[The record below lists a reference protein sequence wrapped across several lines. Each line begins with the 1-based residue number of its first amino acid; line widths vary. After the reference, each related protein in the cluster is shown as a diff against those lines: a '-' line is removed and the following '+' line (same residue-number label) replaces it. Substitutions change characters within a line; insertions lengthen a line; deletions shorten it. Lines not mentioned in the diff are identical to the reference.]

1 MNDKSIEQIAHD
13 LEERV
18 PSGKSAFLV
27 IVDKETSEASIS
39 VKDMNDAH
47 MLATLIHIYKTISP
61 FGRDLAKIAIKKIDC
76 ETASQESG
84 SLKINL
90 N

>member
-1 MNDKSIEQIAHD
+1 MNDKNTEQIAHN
-13 LEERV
+13 LAEQV
-18 PSGKSAFLV
+18 PSDKSAFLV

-39 VKDMNDAH
+39 AKNINGAH
-47 MLATLIHIYKTISP
+47 MLAALIFIYKTISP
-61 FGRDLAKIAIKKIDC
+61 TGRDLAKIAIKSIDC
-76 ETASQESG
+76 ETASQESE